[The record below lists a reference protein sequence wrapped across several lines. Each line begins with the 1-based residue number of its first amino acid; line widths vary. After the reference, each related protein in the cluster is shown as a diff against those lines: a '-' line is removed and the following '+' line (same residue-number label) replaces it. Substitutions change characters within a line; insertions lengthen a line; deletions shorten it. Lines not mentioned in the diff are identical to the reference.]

1 MVRSK
6 KVELT
11 SFSSKPTNNR
21 DGRIP
26 EKKQDF
32 KDDKHC
38 M

>member
-1 MVRSK
+1 MVKSK

-26 EKKQDF
+26 EKKKQDF
-32 KDDKHC
+32 
-38 M
+38 